1 MGIYSL
7 IKPLNWG
14 ERESK
19 QQRTKNVINAYIGQL
34 MSPYQVDWNI
44 LGNVYR
50 PEQRRPDLSVKRLFK
65 NKMVKGMIE
74 EKLKEVMTEKGI
86 TKSFVL
92 DKMLSAIE
100 IAEGKQDVGGI
111 LKATDSF
118 MDLLEMK
125 PSKRV
130 TTDTMQIDM
139 TSQIADQIETE
150 EKKLIMSRKTEGDV
164 DVKQQD
170 TTG

>member
-1 MGIYSL
+1 
-7 IKPLNWG
+7 
-14 ERESK
+14 
-19 QQRTKNVINAYIGQL
+19 
-34 MSPYQVDWNI
+34 
-44 LGNVYR
+44 
-50 PEQRRPDLSVKRLFK
+50 
-65 NKMVKGMIE
+65 
-74 EKLKEVMTEKGI
+74 
-86 TKSFVL
+86 
-92 DKMLSAIE
+92 
-100 IAEGKQDVGGI
+100 
-111 LKATDSF
+111 
-118 MDLLEMK
+118 MK